1 MRNLQKEELI
11 AFGDGENDLEMLK
24 EVGVSVAMGNAVNEV
39 KKIATM
45 VTDSNEE
52 DGLVTAL
59 SKIGPSQ

>member
-1 MRNLQKEELI
+1 
-11 AFGDGENDLEMLK
+11 MLK

>member
-1 MRNLQKEELI
+1 MAK
-11 AFGDGENDLEMLK
+11 K
-24 EVGVSVAMGNAVNEV
+24 NAVNEV
-39 KKIATM
+39 KEIATM

>member
-24 EVGVSVAMGNAVNEV
+24 EVGVSVAMENAVNEV
-39 KKIATM
+39 KEIATM

>member
-39 KKIATM
+39 KEIATM

>member
-1 MRNLQKEELI
+1 
-11 AFGDGENDLEMLK
+11 MLK
-24 EVGVSVAMGNAVNEV
+24 EVGISVAMGNAVNEV

-59 SKIGPSQ
+59 FKIGPSQ

>member
-24 EVGVSVAMGNAVNEV
+24 EVGVSVAMENAVNEV
-39 KKIATM
+39 KEIATM

-52 DGLVTAL
+52 DGLVTEL